1 MGNKCLSVW
10 CCCCYDNI
18 NNKIEDKTI
27 KKPIAYGNINN
38 LNQIISQPKK
48 ERIVFRN
55 EQFIVNFLNI
65 YPI

>member
-1 MGNKCLSVW
+1 MGNKCLSVVC
-10 CCCCYDNI
+10 CCCCYDN
-18 NNKIEDKTI
+18 KIQDEKI

-55 EQFIVNFLNI
+55 EQFIV
-65 YPI
+65 